1 MPKFL
6 EYIKNIFKGKD
17 TKKLETASVKFKDE
31 ELQKYFE
38 RKFKKEEINIEDLAS
53 LKYVSYSGKGEK
65 VLQEDIDKI
74 SKYCDISNGQL
85 FLDNLDITGISFE
98 NLKVNELVIKR
109 SKVGDTKY
117 PSKDVL
123 KSLGVDN
130 SVGINFDD
138 FNGYSLEKLY
148 LSAMDVVDFEIAKK
162 FKDTLIRLSIFDNPL
177 NKLDGIEEFPKLKEL
192 SLSYTDIDIDS
203 KEEIAQLREKGIE
216 VEFLGTPLEEEIKRL
231 YKIKKE
237 EEEKSRL
244 ENEGQIEVDEE
255 FLKHLNHSG
264 IFGQVEENRKITV
277 KDIERLNNRSKVDD
291 IDLSIPSEYAAEFL
305 KINGISKIDLRKLSI
320 DIGKGDCNFNI
331 QKFLE
336 EKNNSSLI
344 ELDIETPSS
353 INNQPQDY
361 LASRYGIT
369 YNLENDQYRYDDIKK
384 FNEELNKMTINFKNQ
399 EKEIDTVKE
408 IYKYIRD
415 NVSWKEQKLLDVQ
428 AVKTLSG
435 QQIASVEIKENMTP
449 YRKLEYILKNHSTDN
464 FGMRNLM
471 YHMLLNLGY
480 EANIEMKDV
489 EFGMPNQVK
498 KSSNIDIEVN
508 DKKYSLDLDNKEGM
522 IVIDCETREHEIINP
537 NPKQNEIE
545 IEDIER

>member
-17 TKKLETASVKFKDE
+17 TKKLTTASVKFQDE
-31 ELQKYFE
+31 ELQQYFE

-53 LKYVSYSGKGEK
+53 LKYVTYSGKGQK

-74 SKYCDISNGQL
+74 SQYCDISNGQL
-85 FLDNLDITGISFE
+85 FLDNLDINGISFE

-109 SKVGDTKY
+109 SKVGDIKY

-123 KSLGVDN
+123 RSLGVDN

-138 FNGYSLEKLY
+138 LNGYPLEKLY
-148 LSAMDVVDFEIAKK
+148 LSAMDIVDFEISKK

-177 NKLDGIEEFPKLKEL
+177 SKLDGIEEFKKLKEL
-192 SLSYTDIDIDS
+192 SLSYTDIDINS
-203 KEEIAQLREKGIE
+203 KEEIAQLRENGIE

-237 EEEKSRL
+237 EEENSRL
-244 ENEGQIEVDEE
+244 ENEGQIEVNEE

-264 IFGQVEENRKITV
+264 IFGQVEESRKITV

-291 IDLSIPSEYAAEFL
+291 IDLSIPSEYAEEFL

-320 DIGKGDCNFNI
+320 DIGKGDLNFNI
-331 QKFLE
+331 EKFLE
-336 EKNNSSLI
+336 IKNNSGLI
-344 ELDIETPSS
+344 ELEIETPNS
-353 INNQPQDY
+353 IDNQPQDF
-361 LASRYGIT
+361 LSSRYGIT
-369 YNLENDQYRYDDIKK
+369 YEFENEQYRYDDIKK
-384 FNEELNKMTINFKNQ
+384 LKEELNKMTSSFKN
-399 EKEIDTVKE
+399 EDKKIDTVKE

-415 NVSWKEQKLLDVQ
+415 NVSWKDQKILDVQ
-428 AVKTLSG
+428 AVKTISG
-435 QQIASVEIKENMTP
+435 QQIASVELKENMTP

-480 EANIEMKDV
+480 DANIEMKDV

-498 KSSNIDIEVN
+498 KSSNIDLEVN
-508 DKKYSLDLDNKEGM
+508 DKKYALDLDNKEGM
-522 IVIDCETREHEIINP
+522 IVIDCENREHEIVNP
-537 NPKQNEIE
+537 NFELNKIQ

>member
-17 TKKLETASVKFKDE
+17 TKKLTTSSVKFQDE

-53 LKYVSYSGKGEK
+53 LKYITYSGKGEK
-65 VLQEDIDKI
+65 VIQEDIDKI

-98 NLKVNELVIKR
+98 NLNVNELVIKR

-162 FKDTLIRLSIFDNPL
+162 FKDTLVRLNIFDNPL
-177 NKLDGIEEFPKLKEL
+177 NKLDGIEEFKKLREL

-305 KINGISKIDLRKLSI
+305 KINDISKIDLRKLSI
-320 DIGKGDCNFNI
+320 DIGKGDSNFNI
-331 QKFLE
+331 EKFLE

-344 ELDIETPSS
+344 ELEIETPSS
-353 INNQPQDY
+353 IDNQPQNY
-361 LASRYGIT
+361 LSSRYGIT
-369 YNLENDQYRYDDIKK
+369 YEFENEQYRYDDIKK
-384 FNEELNKMTINFKNQ
+384 FKDELNKMTTSFKN
-399 EKEIDTVKE
+399 EDKKIDTVKE

-415 NVSWKEQKLLDVQ
+415 NINWKEQKLLDVQ

-537 NPKQNEIE
+537 NFEQNKIE

>member
-6 EYIKNIFKGKD
+6 EYIKNIFRGKD
-17 TKKLETASVKFKDE
+17 TKKLTTSSVKFQDE

-53 LKYVSYSGKGEK
+53 LKYVTYSGKGEK
-65 VLQEDIDKI
+65 VIQEDIDKI

-98 NLKVNELVIKR
+98 NLNVNELVIKR

-162 FKDTLIRLSIFDNPL
+162 FKDTLVRLNIFDNPL
-177 NKLDGIEEFPKLKEL
+177 NKLDGIEEFKKLKEL

-320 DIGKGDCNFNI
+320 DIGKGDSNFNI
-331 QKFLE
+331 EKFLE

-344 ELDIETPSS
+344 ELEIETPSS
-353 INNQPQDY
+353 IDNQPQNY
-361 LASRYGIT
+361 LSSRYGIT
-369 YNLENDQYRYDDIKK
+369 YEFENEQYRYDDIKK
-384 FNEELNKMTINFKNQ
+384 FKDELNKMTTSFKN
-399 EKEIDTVKE
+399 EDKKIDTVKE

-415 NVSWKEQKLLDVQ
+415 NINWKEQKLLDVQ

-537 NPKQNEIE
+537 NFEQNKIE

>member
-17 TKKLETASVKFKDE
+17 TKKLTSSSVKFQDE

-53 LKYVSYSGKGEK
+53 LKYITYSGKGEK
-65 VLQEDIDKI
+65 VIQEDIDKI

-98 NLKVNELVIKR
+98 NLNVNELVIKR

-162 FKDTLIRLSIFDNPL
+162 FKDTLIRLNIFDNPL
-177 NKLDGIEEFPKLKEL
+177 NKLDGIEEFKKLKEL

-320 DIGKGDCNFNI
+320 DIGKGDSNFNI
-331 QKFLE
+331 EKFLE

-344 ELDIETPSS
+344 ELEIETPSS
-353 INNQPQDY
+353 IDNQPQNY
-361 LASRYGIT
+361 LSSRYGIT
-369 YNLENDQYRYDDIKK
+369 YEFENEQYRYDDIKK
-384 FNEELNKMTINFKNQ
+384 FKDELNKMTTSFKN
-399 EKEIDTVKE
+399 EDKKIDTVKE

-415 NVSWKEQKLLDVQ
+415 NINWKEQKLLDVQ

-537 NPKQNEIE
+537 NFEQNKIE